1 MLPAVR
7 VELEPGL
14 TLETKQKLHAE
25 IKKVP
30 GVLSAAFNTA
40 RENMIVTFT
49 GDASVKTAIAKMPGV
64 KKLHHM
70 L

>member
-14 TLETKQKLHAE
+14 SIETKQRLHAE
-25 IKKVP
+25 IKNVP
-30 GVLSAAFNTA
+30 GVLSTAFNTA
-40 RENMIVTFT
+40 RENMIVTYR
-49 GDASVKTAIAKMPGV
+49 GDSSVRSAIAKMPGV

-70 L
+70 V